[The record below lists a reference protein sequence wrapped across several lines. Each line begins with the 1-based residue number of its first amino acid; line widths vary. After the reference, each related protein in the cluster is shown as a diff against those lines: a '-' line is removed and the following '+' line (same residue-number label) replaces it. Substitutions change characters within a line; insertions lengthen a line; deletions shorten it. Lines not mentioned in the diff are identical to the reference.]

1 MKQFDLYN
9 NTDKDTN
16 KAYPY
21 FVDVQSNLIDELNS
35 RVVIPLTF
43 QRKSDKGFP
52 DGLCPII
59 DIEGERVVLL
69 THQMTSVSTSLL
81 KKRSGTLASNR
92 NEIIAAIDFL
102 VMGI

>member
-21 FVDVQSNLIDELNS
+21 FVDVQSNLIDKLNS
-35 RVVIPLTF
+35 RVVIPLTL
-43 QRKSDKGFP
+43 QIKSDKGFP
-52 DGLCPII
+52 EGLCPVI
-59 DIEGERVVLL
+59 DIDGERAVLL
-69 THQMTSVSTSLL
+69 THQMTSVSTSFL
-81 KKRSGTLASNR
+81 KKRSGTLAPNR

-102 VMGI
+102 VTGI